1 MLMHA
6 CIGLDKFNPL
16 AQEIA
21 KLTGKKK
28 KTEADLL
35 DIKRL
40 EWRMSLYV
48 DDKGE
53 PCMPADNVLANVIE
67 GARKA
72 KMGKQA
78 AAAVFETQAFFKL
91 NYDGPRDPKELYDC
105 GRFCDYRPVRNQ
117 QNRVM
122 RSRPIFRVWSV
133 DIGLTYDETLMDLD
147 SLKQALKA
155 GGEQIGLGDY
165 RPRFGR
171 YHVEG

>member
-1 MLMHA
+1 MHA
-6 CIGLDKFNPL
+6 CVGLDKFNPL

-28 KTEADLL
+28 KVEADLL
-35 DIKRL
+35 EIKRL
-40 EWRMSLYV
+40 EWRMSLYT
-48 DDKGE
+48 DDKGI

-78 AAAVFETQAFFKL
+78 SAAVFEARPFFTL
-91 NYDGPRDPKELYDC
+91 NYEGPKDLVELYEC

-122 RSRPIFRVWSV
+122 RSRPIFRAWSV
-133 DIGLTYDETLMDLD
+133 DVELMFDEGIMDIE
-147 SLKQALKA
+147 SLKSALKA

-171 YHVEG
+171 YSID